1 MEFEHLF
8 HAAGFLVALK
18 LMFVGSMLLPAA
30 MDRPDLYH
38 AAVRKLATVTVTF
51 GPMGLLIYV
60 LYQVSRLA

>member
-8 HAAGFLVALK
+8 HAAGFLVALN
-18 LMFVGSMLLPAA
+18 LMFVASMLLPAA
-30 MDRPDLYH
+30 MGRPDLYQ
-38 AAVRKLATVTVTF
+38 AGVRKLAAVTVTF